1 MYIGVALCI
10 HMGMMLMMFLTQNR
24 VVVKSKKDSTK
35 PTNRIIDIGIFNA
48 DYPMNRIVGRDEQ
61 TGI

>member
-1 MYIGVALCI
+1 
-10 HMGMMLMMFLTQNR
+10 MGMMLMMFLTQNR
-24 VVVKSKKDSTK
+24 VVVKSKKDGAK